1 LSRFKKYTITFL
13 LSSLI
18 GVIYYFVVFP
28 ILFWFYDLVICKVAG
43 NPDCNAK
50 FSLKT
55 LIQSYPTNPSDILV
69 LILMFLPPAIL
80 SFGVTAVGIK
90 ENRRKGKSIQNI
102 VIFFLIVTF
111 LFHIIP
117 LVLLSGEQIFRS
129 NDLPKLDLSRFKSA
143 SSQNTFQ

>member
-1 LSRFKKYTITFL
+1 MSRFKKYIATFL

-28 ILFWFYDLVICKVAG
+28 FLFWFYDRVDCKIAG
-43 NPDCNAK
+43 DPECDAK
-50 FSLKT
+50 FSLKSV
-55 LIQSYPTNPSDILV
+55 IASYPTDISDILV
-69 LILMFLPPAIL
+69 LILMYLPPAIL

-111 LFHIIP
+111 MFHIIP
-117 LVLLSGEQIFRS
+117 LALLSGDRAFSPNQ
-129 NDLPKLDLSRFKSA
+129 L
-143 SSQNTFQ
+143 

>member
-1 LSRFKKYTITFL
+1 MSRFKKYTATFL

-28 ILFWFYDLVICKVAG
+28 ILFWFYDRVICKVAG
-43 NPDCNAK
+43 ELGCDAK

-69 LILMFLPPAIL
+69 LFLMFLPPAIL

-111 LFHIIP
+111 MFHIIP
-117 LVLLSGEQIFRS
+117 LALLTGERAFAP
-129 NDLPKLDLSRFKSA
+129 NHL
-143 SSQNTFQ
+143 

>member
-1 LSRFKKYTITFL
+1 MSIFKKYTATFV

-28 ILFWFYDLVICKVAG
+28 ILFWFYDRVICKVAG
-43 NPDCNAK
+43 DLECDAK

-69 LILMFLPPAIL
+69 LFLMFLPPAIL

-111 LFHIIP
+111 MFHIIP
-117 LVLLSGEQIFRS
+117 LALLTGERAFAP
-129 NDLPKLDLSRFKSA
+129 NHL
-143 SSQNTFQ
+143 